1 MSPKLYLEARKQQ
14 QHDEVMIDGSPYFPY
29 LNVQIPDAAACVDN
43 NNDDDDDDDCE
54 VFKGSMQSI
63 IARSFFSSSDVTEKD
78 PASWT
83 VTKITGGNTNQLYCI
98 SGMNKS
104 SSGKKNNK
112 NKNSIPNSVLVRIF
126 GAEGMIDRDVET
138 STYSSLAKQGLALK
152 YYGRFGNGR
161 MEEMLIGW
169 KTLTEEDMMIS
180 QISDEI
186 ARQLAILHTT
196 YVVPDHLIEYHDT
209 RIEGG
214 AQPTLW
220 TQLYPWLERALQDQ
234 QQQQFKNEYD
244 TDRVSKLQPSLATLK
259 QEIDWLKLRIIDPNS
274 SIGFCHNDLLASNI
288 MMENT
293 NTCTTTTTTTTSDNN
308 NNGNN
313 NNESND
319 SIVFSN
325 GAAPTLQFID
335 YEYGGINYYSYD
347 IANHFNEYAG
357 GTAEEDNSTPNYER
371 RPSKEQQIKFI
382 ESYVK
387 EYNNSNETDTN
398 ATTVT
403 VNDIFTEVNGF
414 ILANHLVWGLWGIL
428 QASSEGC
435 EDGLDYIQYAK
446 CRFDQYRSDK
456 QRYLSTSTNLN

>member
-1 MSPKLYLEARKQQ
+1 
-14 QHDEVMIDGSPYFPY
+14 
-29 LNVQIPDAAACVDN
+29 
-43 NNDDDDDDDCE
+43 
-54 VFKGSMQSI
+54 MQAI

-104 SSGKKNNK
+104 SNGKKN

-196 YVVPDHLIEYHDT
+196 YVVPDHLIDYHDT

-293 NTCTTTTTTTTSDNN
+293 NTNGTT
-308 NNGNN
+308 
-313 NNESND
+313 
-319 SIVFSN
+319 
-325 GAAPTLQFID
+325 PTLQFID

-387 EYNNSNETDTN
+387 KYNCSNETNTN

-403 VNDIFTEVNGF
+403 MNDIFTEVNGF

-456 QRYLSTSTNLN
+456 QKYLSTFTKLN

>member
-1 MSPKLYLEARKQQ
+1 MSPKLYLEARKQKQ
-14 QHDEVMIDGSPYFPY
+14 YDEVIIDGCPYFPY
-29 LNVQIPDAAACVDN
+29 LNVQIPNAAALCVDD
-43 NNDDDDDDDCE
+43 NDDDDHSK
-54 VFKGSMQSI
+54 VFKISIQAI
-63 IARSFFSSSDVTEKD
+63 IARSFFPSSDIMAEQD

-83 VTKITGGNTNQLYCI
+83 ITKVTGGNTNQLYCI

-104 SSGKKNNK
+104 GKNK
-112 NKNSIPNSVLVRIF
+112 NKNNNSIPNSVLVRIF
-126 GAEGMIDRDVET
+126 GGEGMIDRDVET
-138 STYSSLAKQGLALK
+138 SSYLSLAQQGLALK

-169 KTLTEEDMMIS
+169 KTLTEEDMMIL

-196 YVVPDHLIEYHDT
+196 YVVPGYLIEHHDT
-209 RIEGG
+209 RTIGTGG
-214 AQPTLW
+214 IAQPTLW
-220 TQLYPWLERALQDQ
+220 TQLYPWLERALQ
-234 QQQQFKNEYD
+234 QQFKNEYD
-244 TDRVSKLQPSLATLK
+244 TERISKLQPSLTTLK
-259 QEIDWLKLRIIDPNS
+259 QEIDWLKLRIIDPKS

-288 MMENT
+288 MMNT
-293 NTCTTTTTTTTSDNN
+293 NSTSDDDKDKDKDKNDESN
-308 NNGNN
+308 NNGTVL
-313 NNESND
+313 STTRMPTPC
-319 SIVFSN
+319 
-325 GAAPTLQFID
+325 APILQFID

-387 EYNNSNETDTN
+387 EYNNNTN
-398 ATTVT
+398 TNTNTTAVT
-403 VNDIFTEVNGF
+403 VNDIYTEVNGF

-456 QRYLSTSTNLN
+456 QNYLSTSTSTATNLN